1 MTVVADLP
9 TGRILH
15 AIEGKGKEDIHPFLE
30 KLAKKAKKL

>member
-15 AIEGKGKEDIHPFLE
+15 AIEGKEDIRPFLE
-30 KLAKKAKKL
+30 KLVKS